1 MSVHMNSEIVSR
13 PEDVATVLAG
23 ECESIDVNLY
33 VLLHVLTSLD
43 AGLAANPAGEGP
55 VMILLDVLH
64 YLLIDLL
71 DVRSINVET
80 DQGCSF

>member
-33 VLLHVLTSLD
+33 VLLHVLFVFD
-43 AGLAANPAGEGP
+43 AGLPTDPAGEGP
-55 VMILLDVLH
+55 VMILLNVLH

-71 DVRSINVET
+71 DVRSVNVET